1 MNEDSNLE
9 KDAERFRW
17 LMNQGFAWRDC
28 YDGYW
33 QPGEWL
39 YYKQEAREVID
50 NFIKNKQNHAK

>member
-1 MNEDSNLE
+1 MDEDQDLE

-17 LMNQGFAWRDC
+17 LMKQGFAWRDC

-39 YYKQEAREVID
+39 YYEQKARQFID
-50 NFIKNKQNHAK
+50 DFINKQNNTK